1 VDQEQNKLNSEITQL
16 CKREFFCEAD
26 AQAEIKIFLK
36 VHSHLMSDVD
46 LSVISEDIL
55 KRPRG
60 RPGKNAKP
68 PQKTTVWKIV
78 SLGLRRKE
86 DVIAREIENASTFCL
101 LTNISPIE
109 KTSEDILLLYKGQ
122 GNVERQFTLLKEPLV
137 AATIFLETPERIEA
151 LMTILYFSVLMH
163 GILRVISHI
172 ELEKEDTPPKLGV
185 EKRPLIRPTSDTV
198 IWILD
203 MYTAVSQ
210 KRSIR
215 IESKDPERAKDLLLL
230 LRLVRFDPAF
240 L

>member
-1 VDQEQNKLNSEITQL
+1 
-16 CKREFFCEAD
+16 
-26 AQAEIKIFLK
+26 
-36 VHSHLMSDVD
+36 
-46 LSVISEDIL
+46 
-55 KRPRG
+55 
-60 RPGKNAKP
+60 
-68 PQKTTVWKIV
+68 
-78 SLGLRRKE
+78 
-86 DVIAREIENASTFCL
+86 
-101 LTNISPIE
+101 
-109 KTSEDILLLYKGQ
+109 
-122 GNVERQFTLLKEPLV
+122 
-137 AATIFLETPERIEA
+137 
-151 LMTILYFSVLMH
+151 MH